1 MSKDI
6 AVILNG
12 WDYNPDEVTVRR
24 ILGLDGRVKIQM
36 RLDLGI
42 LQMEVDGRPDGA
54 TIEDLN
60 AMAGRA

>member
-42 LQMEVDGRPDGA
+42 LQMEVDGRPDGQHPH
-54 TIEDLN
+54 D
-60 AMAGRA
+60 